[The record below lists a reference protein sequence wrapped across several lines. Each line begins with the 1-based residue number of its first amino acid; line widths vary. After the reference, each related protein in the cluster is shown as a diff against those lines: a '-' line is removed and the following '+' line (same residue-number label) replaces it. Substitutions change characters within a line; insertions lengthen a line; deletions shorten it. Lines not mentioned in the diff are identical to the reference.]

1 MAMHHHK
8 QQAKSESVMSVRK
21 RLKVA
26 FFLNFFFTIIEFV
39 GGALTN
45 SMAIMSDAVHDL
57 GDTIAI
63 GSALWLEKVAERKRD
78 SNYTY
83 GYRRFSTLG
92 ALLTS
97 IILFAGSILILSEA
111 IPRLME
117 PQEVMAKGM
126 LWMAVLGIIFN
137 GLAAWRLH
145 GGNASLNN
153 RAVMLHL
160 MEDVLGWVA
169 VLIGSIVIHYTGW
182 YWIDPLMSIG
192 IALFILFH
200 VVRNI
205 RKILS
210 VFLQSVPAEIDR
222 EEMEAALTALDG
234 VSDLHDL
241 HLWSLDGTYNVLS
254 VHLVVLSGAS
264 EAQQQNIRGQALEV
278 ARRFGVQHPTIA
290 LEFEGEDCS
299 WERDC

>member
-1 MAMHHHK
+1 MGQHHHHSSK
-8 QQAKSESVMSVRK
+8 GDGISVRK

-26 FFLNFFFTIIEFV
+26 FLLNFFFTIIELV
-39 GGALTN
+39 GGVLTN

-78 SNYTY
+78 RNYTY

-111 IPRLME
+111 IPRLLQ

-126 LWMAVLGIIFN
+126 LWMAVLGIVFN

-145 GGNASLNN
+145 GGNTSLNN

-182 YWIDPLMSIG
+182 FWIDPLMSVG
-192 IALFILFH
+192 IAIFILFH
-200 VVRNI
+200 VIRNI

-222 EEMEAALTALDG
+222 EDMEADLTSLDG
-234 VSDLHDL
+234 VRGMHDL
-241 HLWSLDGTYNVLS
+241 HLWSLDGSYNVMS
-254 VHLVVLSGAS
+254 VHLVVHSGLS
-264 EAQQQNIRGQALEV
+264 EKQQQNIREQAVVV
-278 ARRFGVQHPTIA
+278 AKRFGIQHPTIA
-290 LEFEGEDCS
+290 LEFDGEECGWEEDC
-299 WERDC
+299 